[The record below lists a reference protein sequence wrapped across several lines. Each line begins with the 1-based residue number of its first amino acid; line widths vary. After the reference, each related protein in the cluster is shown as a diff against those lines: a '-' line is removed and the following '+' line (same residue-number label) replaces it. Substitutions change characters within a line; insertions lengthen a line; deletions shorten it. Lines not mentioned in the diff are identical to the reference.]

1 MNEKREMKDRGA
13 EQEVLRPIYAPSALW
28 GRYLE
33 GSVNGVN
40 FRIPTDRT
48 VYVSEVIAQLVE
60 DSQRNLTAGATAVA
74 DYRTQSGCRIG

>member
-1 MNEKREMKDRGA
+1 MNEKREKKDM

-74 DYRTQSGCRIG
+74 DYRTQMGCRIG